1 MAQSLHLRTMSAR
14 RSISLSLALLLITAH
29 RLPAPIQELPE
40 NPTPAPIERKS
51 KRTLN
56 AKESMSDK
64 APAKKAASMTDQEVR
79 VILSENTRMSLMHL
93 RTYVETGEKIP
104 FAPKSDVKPDE
115 ILGRLRQVLSNRFR
129 SVSILNDSSGSQ
141 SRSGLVM
148 VFDLQ
153 AHVGMT
159 SGEKNTVSIV
169 GTFKDG
175 SGKPIQTITAAGS
188 TTVHY
193 PAWRTHFPEEF
204 SAALSEF
211 SQKLGNYRQ

>member
-1 MAQSLHLRTMSAR
+1 MKR
-14 RSISLSLALLLITAH
+14 RLALSLTLALVLITAH
-29 RLPAPIQELPE
+29 RLPAPIQEVPE
-40 NPTPAPIERKS
+40 SPTPAPERSAKAKS
-51 KRTLN
+51 KPPSN
-56 AKESMSDK
+56 SKEKS
-64 APAKKAASMTDQEVR
+64 APIKKTASMTDQSVQ
-79 VILSENTRMSLMHL
+79 VVLSENTRVSLMHL

-115 ILGRLRQVLSNRFR
+115 ILERLRQVLSNRFK
-129 SVSILNDSSGSQ
+129 SVSILHDSSGGQ

-148 VFDLQ
+148 LFDLQ

-159 SGEKNTVSIV
+159 SGEKNTVSII

-175 SGKPIQTITAAGS
+175 SGKPIQTIAAAGS
-188 TTVHY
+188 TTVPY
-193 PAWRTHFPEEF
+193 PAWRTHFPEAF

>member
-1 MAQSLHLRTMSAR
+1 MSLNRKAF
-14 RSISLSLALLLITAH
+14 LSFTVALLIMTTA
-29 RLPAPIQELPE
+29 RLPAPISEE
-40 NPTPAPIERKS
+40 PTPTPSQKHATKARPQ
-51 KRTLN
+51 N
-56 AKESMSDK
+56 AETVK
-64 APAKKAASMTDQEVR
+64 AAVKKTASMTDQSVQVVFTET
-79 VILSENTRMSLMHL
+79 TRASLMHL
-93 RTYVETGEKIP
+93 RTYVETAEKIP

-115 ILGRLRQVLSNRFR
+115 VTERLRQVLSNRFR
-129 SVSILNDSSGSQ
+129 NVSISERFGNRLGD
-141 SRSGLVM
+141 GLVM

-175 SGKPIQTITAAGS
+175 SGKALQTITAAGS
-188 TTVHY
+188 TTVPY
-193 PAWRTHFPEEF
+193 PAWRTHFPEAF